1 MKRLSTI
8 TAALALLVLFA
19 GALSGCLSFQPGP
32 LPDEPEEAS
41 FTEVADTRVRFIDIG
56 EGSPVVLVH
65 GFAASLNTWAPVIP
79 VLAENHRVI
88 ALDLKGFG
96 WSGRPEGDYSPKA
109 QAELVWSLLEERG
122 VDQTAIVAHSWGS
135 SVALQMALTKPERV
149 ERIALYDAWVYAE
162 QLPSFFVWA
171 RAGGIGELMFRL
183 FYNERPEDK
192 IATAFYDKRYVTQE
206 LVEHTRKMQQQP
218 GTLAAHLA
226 AVRGQRY
233 ERVQE
238 RYKTIDKPVLLLWGR
253 DDNVTT
259 LQMGERL
266 ARDLPNARLQ
276 VYPRCGHFPMI
287 EAQSASTRD
296 LAEFLSVGGSASR
309 AGQEEARR

>member
-8 TAALALLVLFA
+8 AAALVYLSLLA
-19 GALSGCLSFQPGP
+19 GCLSFQPGP
-32 LPDEPEEAS
+32 LPDEPQDAS
-41 FTEVADTRVRFIDIG
+41 FTEVADTRVRFVDVG
-56 EGSPVVLVH
+56 EGPPVVLVH

-96 WSGRPEGDYSPKA
+96 WSGRPEGDYSPEA
-109 QAELVWSLLEERG
+109 QAELVWSLLDERG
-122 VDQTAIVAHSWGS
+122 VDKTAVVAHSWGS
-135 SVALQMALTKPERV
+135 SVALQMALSKPERV

-192 IATAFYDKRYVTQE
+192 IALAFYDKRYVTQD

-218 GTLAAHLA
+218 GTMAAHLA

-233 ERVQE
+233 EEVQD
-238 RYKTIDKPVLLLWGR
+238 RYKSIDQPVLLLWGR
-253 DDNVTT
+253 EDKVTT
-259 LQMGERL
+259 LEMGERL

-276 VYPRCGHFPMI
+276 VYPRCGHFPML

-296 LAEFLSVGGSASR
+296 LAEFLNLGGSASS
-309 AGQEEARR
+309 AGRKEANQ